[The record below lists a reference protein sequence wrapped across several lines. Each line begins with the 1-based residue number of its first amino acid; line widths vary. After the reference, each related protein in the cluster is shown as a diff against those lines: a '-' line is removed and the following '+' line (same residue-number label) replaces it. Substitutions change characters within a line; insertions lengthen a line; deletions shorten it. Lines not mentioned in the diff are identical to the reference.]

1 MSNTIINFDSL
12 NGCVYNTGNTYN
24 TYAFNSAYLNLAPNS
39 FNANFTLQTPLRNIK
54 RISLKSIEMPIGFNN
69 IRSSS
74 KTNII
79 GVSVSYDGTTYRTI
93 YSITLSDKTY
103 SSITTLLND
112 INTAF
117 ATLYPSVN
125 IYFVVNTSG
134 YVTVASATTAI
145 FTGNMYVV
153 GTTLAYI
160 LGFRTGLNTLA
171 TRLTTAATVYNLN
184 IDNYLNMYITNIS
197 AQASNNANGVLNHFK
212 IILNST
218 NGVVYYVAE
227 SNSYKQS
234 IEVNPHIPISSLNIL
249 MTDRFGF
256 SVNSSSLDY
265 SFTLSFET

>member
-103 SSITTLLND
+103 SSVTTLLTD

-117 ATLYPSVN
+117 TTLYPSVN
-125 IYFVVNTSG
+125 IVFANSNGYITVSSTS
-134 YVTVASATTAI
+134 SAI

-153 GTTLAYI
+153 NTNLAYM
-160 LGFRTGLNTLA
+160 LGFRNNLNTLA

-184 IDNYLNMYITNIS
+184 IDNYLNMYISNIS